1 MANITNLVAGVNEV
15 VTLGI
20 NPPLVD
26 VVKIPS
32 GFSSTDTVLKFNP
45 DQDFIDVRAFP
56 TLTASAL
63 LTNSIEYPA
72 TVPGGP
78 ATRIMGTFGSVFL
91 RNVAKTDLTI
101 DNFIVTSEE
110 TTAPTAL
117 LQATNIL
124 VDGVTTTPHQFDVV
138 YSDNT
143 AINAIPPWTKDGKSG
158 SGSFDNFDVRVM
170 GPNGFDALATF
181 VSVNPAIDDSSSV
194 TVTYEI
200 TAPGG
205 TWDALDVGTY
215 TVSVK
220 ANQVSDIKGN
230 TVAAGDIGTFSVGQ
244 AITIPAV
251 TTGTGNFGFSLAANG
266 TANEF
271 IVGAPTAGLGGQAYR
286 YVVPSTTATT
296 TYDSL
301 SPTTGEFFGF
311 AVDADGTNVLIGA
324 PSPGNPGTA
333 YQIPVGGVGGTTI
346 SHPQPG
352 AAGNLDDRF
361 GTSVT
366 FGSSGLLIGAPFDD
380 VGSGASTVFNVG
392 AAYLDGTPF
401 TNPVA
406 TGDTETVLFGGEYGY
421 SVTDAGT
428 NFLIGVPQWEADP
441 TNGPFNTGRV
451 HLVDDTSAVVLTI
464 VNPNPGPN
472 SDDRFGFAV
481 AANSDGTRLL
491 IGAPGDDNEGLNAGR
506 AYLYNNS
513 GILLETFTNPDPT
526 NRGFGGAVEFA
537 SNGDILIGSPGFV
550 DETNPPPLQPVLPDP
565 GAAYLFTAASLD
577 LSNATPPGP
586 AQQTFTPPDPGN
598 IGFGGA
604 IAAVQNAAMGTQ
616 DDIVIGAPFYP
627 MPGTL
632 LDNVF
637 PTAEGRVYLYDF

>member
-1 MANITNLVAGVNEV
+1 MANIINLVAGVNEQI
-15 VTLGI
+15 TLDI
-20 NPPLVD
+20 SPPLVD
-26 VVKIPS
+26 VLKVPS
-32 GFSSTDTVLKFNP
+32 GFGSTDIIFRFNP

-56 TLTASAL
+56 SVTASGL
-63 LTNSIEYPA
+63 LTNSIEYTFA
-72 TVPGGP
+72 DGP
-78 ATRIMGTFGSVFL
+78 ATRILGSFGSIYL
-91 RNVAKTDLTI
+91 RNVAKAALTT
-101 DNFIVTSEE
+101 DNFIVTSDE

-124 VDGVTTTPHQFDVV
+124 ADGVTTTHQFDVV

-143 AINAIPPWTKDGKSG
+143 AINAIPAWTKDGESG
-158 SGSFDNFDVRVM
+158 SGSFDDFDVRVM

-181 VSVNPAIDDSSSV
+181 ISVNPATDSSPV

-200 TAPGG
+200 MAPGG
-205 TWDALDVGTY
+205 NWDAPTDVGTY
-215 TVSVK
+215 TVSVE
-220 ANQVSDIKGN
+220 ANQVSDINGN
-230 TVAAGDIGTFSVGQ
+230 TVAAGDIGTFSVGE

-251 TTGTGNFGFSLAANG
+251 IAGVGNFGFSLAANG
-266 TANEF
+266 TTNEF
-271 IVGAPTAGLGGQAYR
+271 IVGAPTASLQGQAYR
-286 YVVPSTTATT
+286 YVVPSTMQTT
-296 TYDSL
+296 TYNSL
-301 SPTTGEFFGF
+301 SPTAGEFFGF
-311 AVDADGTNVLIGA
+311 AVDANGTNVLIGA

-333 YQIPVGGVGGTTI
+333 YQIPVGGAGGTTI
-346 SHPQPG
+346 PHPQPS
-352 AAGNLDDRF
+352 AAGNDDDRF

-392 AAYLDGTPF
+392 AAYLNGVTAF
-401 TNPVA
+401 ANPVT
-406 TGDTETVLFGGEYGY
+406 TGDTQTVLFGGEYGY
-421 SVTDAGT
+421 SVTDAGA

-451 HLVDDTSAVVLTI
+451 HLVNNTGAVQLNI
-464 VNPNPGPN
+464 ANPNPGPN

-513 GILLETFTNPDPT
+513 GTLLETFTNPNT
-526 NRGFGGAVEFA
+526 ANRGFGGAVEFT

-586 AQQTFTPPDPGN
+586 AQQTFTPPDPGD

-604 IAAVQNAAMGTQ
+604 IAAVQNAMGTQ

-627 MPGTL
+627 MPGAL
-632 LDNVF
+632 LGDVF